1 MAKTS
6 SFVSRYLQFTEIKTK
21 ITSLFPFL
29 ISLIYLSYKNQPIK
43 PIETII
49 FFIAMFLFDLETTAI
64 NNYIDTKTNGE
75 EIPYSRKKAIA
86 IIYIM
91 LGICVLLGLLLVY
104 FTNWIVLILGIMCFV
119 FGILYTFGP
128 LPISRT
134 PFGEIISG
142 IFYGFFIPLILL
154 YINFPED
161 YYIVIDFT
169 STQVLILANYINL
182 MHLIFL
188 FTIPTLTTAA
198 IMLANNICDL
208 EKDILQKRH
217 TLVYYIGK
225 EKSVIVFN
233 WLYIISFLMI
243 PILII
248 LGDLGIFS
256 LILLGGAIPIFKNLK
271 QFEKEQIK
279 SKTFIVSIKNY
290 LIINGGLVITM
301 LLHNIIF

>member
-128 LPISRT
+128 LPISIT

>member
-1 MAKTS
+1 
-6 SFVSRYLQFTEIKTK
+6 
-21 ITSLFPFL
+21 
-29 ISLIYLSYKNQPIK
+29 
-43 PIETII
+43 
-49 FFIAMFLFDLETTAI
+49 
-64 NNYIDTKTNGE
+64 
-75 EIPYSRKKAIA
+75 
-86 IIYIM
+86 
-91 LGICVLLGLLLVY
+91 
-104 FTNWIVLILGIMCFV
+104 
-119 FGILYTFGP
+119 
-128 LPISRT
+128 
-134 PFGEIISG
+134 
-142 IFYGFFIPLILL
+142 
-154 YINFPED
+154 
-161 YYIVIDFT
+161 
-169 STQVLILANYINL
+169 
-182 MHLIFL
+182 
-188 FTIPTLTTAA
+188 
-198 IMLANNICDL
+198 MLANNICDL

>member
-188 FTIPTLTTAA
+188 FTISTLTTAA

>member
-198 IMLANNICDL
+198 VMLANNICDL

-290 LIINGGLVITM
+290 LIIHGGLVITM

>member
-1 MAKTS
+1 MSKTS